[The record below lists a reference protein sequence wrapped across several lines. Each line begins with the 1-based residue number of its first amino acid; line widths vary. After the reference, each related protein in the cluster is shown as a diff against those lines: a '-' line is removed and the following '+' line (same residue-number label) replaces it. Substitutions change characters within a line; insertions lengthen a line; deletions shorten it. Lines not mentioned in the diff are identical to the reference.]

1 MKRLIVLACL
11 TAVVFLGC
19 QSTSPND
26 SFLLQKL
33 DDQGKSRALTEA
45 GVEEYDIHLVRQSE
59 FERIADIRNYF
70 VVALKYDANN
80 ARAQQYLNLVDD
92 YKNAKLRASLKSA
105 SKGLQKQK
113 RSDDENY
120 AIFVSLQAAIRID
133 PGNAEAQKML
143 NDTASVRSAL
153 VTSYLAKAKAA
164 AGKVDDKSTDT
175 VREKQFTEAFQNTD
189 KALDIEPK
197 SFDAQ
202 NQKNAARAELAKLV
216 TRRVDKAQKAI
227 AAGSFGDARTQV
239 GALSDL
245 NRRVDNSFDTE
256 VRQVTYTLNYKWA
269 LTLFNKKDYTTAEV
283 KNEAALSA
291 LKTDEARALRRKIAD
306 QKTTQ
311 QPAATAVS
319 FEASMQDIDG
329 LIGAGE
335 LVAAHRKVNALAK
348 VTKDPGNMQQ
358 LDDRNEKILAS
369 LKDIYDKGVQSY
381 RDEDFK
387 TAIDL
392 LQTVVAIQVD
402 YEQASDYLDKAR
414 SKQKLLDQY

>member
-1 MKRLIVLACL
+1 MKRLIVLGRL
-11 TAVVFLGC
+11 TVLVFLGC

-92 YKNAKLRASLKSA
+92 YKNAKLRTSLKSA
-105 SKGLQKQK
+105 SRGLQKQK

-120 AIFVSLQAAIRID
+120 AIFVSLQTAIRID

-143 NDTASVRSAL
+143 SDTASVRSAL
-153 VTSYLAKAKAA
+153 VNSYLAKAKAA
-164 AGKVDDKSTDT
+164 TDKVDDKSPDS

-197 SFDAQ
+197 SFEAK
-202 NQKNAARAELAKLV
+202 NQRNAARAELAKLV

-239 GALSDL
+239 GTLSDL

-306 QKTTQ
+306 QKST

-348 VTKDPGNMQQ
+348 VTKDPSNMQQ
-358 LDDRNEKILAS
+358 LDSRNEKILAS